1 MAWIWTAVYIS
12 CMFEH
17 SLPLIAAIIATFFAA
32 GIVKGVTGMGLPAV
46 AMGVLGSLL
55 SPLAAAVLL
64 LVPSFVTNV
73 WQLLSGPQFGM
84 LIRRLWTMML
94 TIVIGT
100 VVGSMML
107 TGGDTKLTTV
117 GLGIALISYAA
128 YTLLAKPLHVPP
140 RWKPWLSP
148 VIGLVTGLLT
158 GATGVFVI
166 PAVPYIQS
174 LDLERDDLV
183 QALGLSFTVSTIAL
197 AIGLFWHGAA
207 PVGNLLTSTLAV
219 IPALLGMA
227 VGQVIRTRISP
238 QLFRRLFLIFL
249 LLLGFR
255 MTLHGLL

>member
-1 MAWIWTAVYIS
+1 
-12 CMFEH
+12 MFDY
-17 SLPLIAAIIATFFAA
+17 SLPLIAAIVATFFAA
-32 GIVKGVTGMGLPAV
+32 GVVKGVTGMGLPTV

-55 SPLAAAVLL
+55 SPLAAAALL

-73 WQLLSGPQFGM
+73 WQLLAGPRFGM
-84 LIRRLWTMML
+84 LVRRLWPMML
-94 TIVIGT
+94 TIVLGT
-100 VVGSMML
+100 VFGSMLL
-107 TGGDTKLTTV
+107 TGGRTELTTV
-117 GLGIALISYAA
+117 ALGVALVVYAA
-128 YTLLAKPLHVPP
+128 YTLLAKPLHVSW
-140 RWKPWLSP
+140 RWEPWLSP
-148 VIGLVTGLLT
+148 VTGLVTGLVT

-227 VGQVIRTRISP
+227 AGQVIRTRISL
-238 QLFRRLFLIFL
+238 QLFRRLFLLFL
-249 LLLGFR
+249 LLLGLE
-255 MTLHGLL
+255 MALHGLL